1 MNDKKKYQ
9 VSSANVCSPRKGIVS
24 AASVQQVRQQI
35 ERDVKLEN
43 QARKLAQQQRKSLWQ
58 VFNPTHMK
66 LHLLKQAINY
76 TTAMTKDL
84 IPDKPP
90 VSAIAV
96 AVDATFRE
104 SVEMLQAAPEWH
116 DDKNFP
122 RLLETLRRAAV
133 FIADEDGYY
142 RGWLEM
148 FCAMLAENVAKTHE

>member
-1 MNDKKKYQ
+1 MKD
-9 VSSANVCSPRKGIVS
+9 S
-24 AASVQQVRQQI
+24 
-35 ERDVKLEN
+35 KLEKT
-43 QARKLAQQQRKSLWQ
+43 ARTLAQQQHKSLWQ
-58 VFNPTHMK
+58 VFNPKHMK
-66 LHLLKQAINY
+66 LHMLKQAINY

-90 VSAIAV
+90 QSSIAK
-96 AVDATFRE
+96 AVDLTFRE

-148 FCAMLAENVAKTHE
+148 FCAMLAENVAKMHE

>member
-1 MNDKKKYQ
+1 MKD
-9 VSSANVCSPRKGIVS
+9 S
-24 AASVQQVRQQI
+24 
-35 ERDVKLEN
+35 KLEKT
-43 QARKLAQQQRKSLWQ
+43 ARTLAQQQHKSLWQ
-58 VFNPTHMK
+58 VFNPAHMK

-90 VSAIAV
+90 QSSIAK
-96 AVDATFRE
+96 AVDLTFRE

-142 RGWLEM
+142 RGGLEM
-148 FCAMLAENVAKTHE
+148 FCAMIAENVAKTHE

>member
-1 MNDKKKYQ
+1 MK
-9 VSSANVCSPRKGIVS
+9 
-24 AASVQQVRQQI
+24 
-35 ERDVKLEN
+35 DVKLEKT
-43 QARKLAQQQRKSLWQ
+43 ARTLAQQQHKSLWQ
-58 VFNPTHMK
+58 VFNPKHMK
-66 LHLLKQAINY
+66 LHMLKQAINY

-90 VSAIAV
+90 QSSIAK
-96 AVDATFRE
+96 AVDLTFRE

>member
-1 MNDKKKYQ
+1 MKD
-9 VSSANVCSPRKGIVS
+9 S
-24 AASVQQVRQQI
+24 
-35 ERDVKLEN
+35 KLEKT
-43 QARKLAQQQRKSLWQ
+43 ARTLAQQQHKSLWQ
-58 VFNPTHMK
+58 VFNPKHMK
-66 LHLLKQAINY
+66 LHMLKQAINY

-90 VSAIAV
+90 QSSIAK
-96 AVDATFRE
+96 AVDLTFRE

-116 DDKNFP
+116 ADKNFP

>member
-1 MNDKKKYQ
+1 MKD
-9 VSSANVCSPRKGIVS
+9 S
-24 AASVQQVRQQI
+24 
-35 ERDVKLEN
+35 KLEKT
-43 QARKLAQQQRKSLWQ
+43 ARTLAQQQHKSLWQ
-58 VFNPTHMK
+58 VFNPKHMK
-66 LHLLKQAINY
+66 LHMLKQAINY

-90 VSAIAV
+90 QSSIAK
-96 AVDATFRE
+96 AVDLTFRE

>member
-1 MNDKKKYQ
+1 MTNEKKVDKTAK
-9 VSSANVCSPRKGIVS
+9 AI
-24 AASVQQVRQQI
+24 
-35 ERDVKLEN
+35 
-43 QARKLAQQQRKSLWQ
+43 AQQQHKSLWN

-90 VSAIAV
+90 QSSIAK
-96 AVDATFRE
+96 AVDLTFRE

-116 DDKNFP
+116 ADKNFP